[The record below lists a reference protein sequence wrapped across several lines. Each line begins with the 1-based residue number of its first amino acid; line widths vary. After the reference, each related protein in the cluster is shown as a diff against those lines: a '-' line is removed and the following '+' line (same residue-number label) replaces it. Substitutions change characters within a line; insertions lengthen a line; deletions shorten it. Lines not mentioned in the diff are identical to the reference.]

1 VAVKKK
7 KETTILDDKRIIVLV
22 EEMRNRETS
31 AKPKFVLEDFCFP
44 QQVKFIR
51 DTSRYKTAVC
61 SRRAGKST
69 ACAAD
74 LVDLALRKPKSNQL
88 YITLTRG
95 NAKRLVWKEV
105 ENIIHKFGLK
115 VKANISDLSMTFE
128 NGSMI
133 YFAGAATKDE
143 VDKYRGFSFD
153 KVYLDEAQSFRP
165 YIQELIDDVLSY
177 AVLDRGGSIVL
188 IGTPGP
194 IPAGYFFDA
203 SHSDGWKSFKWTIF
217 DNIHIKDVEGRLA
230 EERKRRGIS
239 ETDPVYLREALG
251 LWVQDNDS
259 LVFKYD
265 RNLNHY
271 DTLPQDLVYVFGIDL
286 GHSDADAIA
295 VLGYSKVEKKV
306 YLVEEFIKRKQNIT
320 ELVDELKL
328 RVQKYK
334 PVRMEIDSGA
344 LGKKI
349 ADEIIRR
356 HQIPVNA
363 ADKHRKLEY
372 IELLNDDLRTGKL
385 MIKRESTCA
394 QDMAL
399 VQWDIIEKDR
409 RTISK
414 GFHSDITDA
423 VLYSWRWCNHHFNE
437 PIVVEKKT
445 SEQQVEKFWED
456 QEKELL
462 KKKNGQ
468 NEWWEG

>member
-1 VAVKKK
+1 M
-7 KETTILDDKRIIVLV
+7 DDKLKQLV
-22 EEMRNRETS
+22 GEAVARRD
-31 AKPKFVLEDFCFP
+31 KPKFVLEEFCFP

-51 DTSRYKTAVC
+51 DTARYKTAVC

-105 ENIIHKFGLK
+105 ETIVRKFGLV

-128 NGSMI
+128 NGSTI

-143 VDKYRGFSFD
+143 VEKFRGFSFD

-165 YIQELIDDVLSY
+165 YIEELINEVLSY

-194 IPAGYFFDA
+194 VPAGFFFTA
-203 SHSDGWKSFKWTIF
+203 SHSEGWANHKWTIF
-217 DNIHIKDVEGRLA
+217 DNVHIPDVEGRLA
-230 EERKRRGIS
+230 EERTRRGIK

-251 LWVQDNDS
+251 MWVQDSDS

-265 RNLNHY
+265 ASNNHY
-271 DTLPQDLVYVFGIDL
+271 GELPEEQLNYIFGVDL
-286 GHSDADAIA
+286 GYNDADAIA
-295 VLGYSKVEKKV
+295 IIGYSSKEKKV
-306 YLVEEFIKRKQNIT
+306 YLVEEYIKRKQNIT
-320 ELVDELKL
+320 ELVNEIKRL
-328 RVQKYK
+328 VEKYK
-334 PVRMEIDSGA
+334 PIRIEIDAGA

-356 HQIPVNA
+356 HSIPVHA
-363 ADKHRKLEY
+363 AEKHRKFEY
-372 IELLNDDLRTGKL
+372 IELMNDDLRTGKL
-385 MIKRESTCA
+385 KIQRDSLCA

-399 VQWDIIEKDR
+399 VQWDILTKEK

-414 GFHSDITDA
+414 SFHSDITDA
-423 VLYSWRWCNHHFNE
+423 VLYAWRYANHFFSQSPE
-437 PIVVEKKT
+437 KIVISDEQKVDAFWEKQELELEKKKRGDG
-445 SEQQVEKFWED
+445 EA
-456 QEKELL
+456 
-462 KKKNGQ
+462 
-468 NEWWEG
+468 WWEK

>member
-1 VAVKKK
+1 VDNRVKAIV
-7 KETTILDDKRIIVLV
+7 KELKSRT
-22 EEMRNRETS
+22 E
-31 AKPKFVLEDFCFP
+31 KPKFLLEEFCFP

-51 DTSRYKTAVC
+51 DPARYKTAVC

-95 NAKRLVWKEV
+95 NAKKLVWKEV
-105 ENIIHKFGLK
+105 MNIVEKFELG
-115 VKANISDLSMTFE
+115 VKANISELSMTFE

-194 IPAGYFFDA
+194 IPAGYFFDV
-203 SHSDGWKSFKWTIF
+203 SHNEGWARHKWTIF
-217 DNIHIKDVEGRLA
+217 DNIFIDDVVGRLA
-230 EERKRRGIS
+230 EERKRRGIT

-251 LWVQDNDS
+251 LWVQDSDS

-271 DTLPQDLVYVFGIDL
+271 AELPSDLVYVFGVDL
-286 GHSDADAIA
+286 GYNDADAIA
-295 VLGYSKVEKKV
+295 ILGYSKVDKKV

-320 ELVDELKL
+320 ELVNEIKRL
-328 RVQKYK
+328 VEKYK
-334 PVRMEIDSGA
+334 PIRIEIDAGA

-349 ADEIIRR
+349 AEEIIRR

-372 IELLNDDLRTGKL
+372 IELLNDDLRTAKL
-385 MIKRESTCA
+385 MIKKDSTCA

-399 VQWDIIEKDR
+399 VQWDILEKDR

-423 VLYSWRWCNHHFNE
+423 VLYGWRYCNHFFNE
-437 PIVVEKKT
+437 PVPVKVKT
-445 SEQQVEKFWED
+445 SEQQVDAFWD
-456 QEKELL
+456 KEAKVLDD
-462 KKKNGQ
+462 KKKGVVV
-468 NEWWEG
+468 WWET

>member
-1 VAVKKK
+1 MA
-7 KETTILDDKRIIVLV
+7 DKRAHALLQ
-22 EEMRNRETS
+22 ELKARGE
-31 AKPKFVLEDFCFP
+31 KPQFVLEDFCFP

-74 LVDLALRKPKSNQL
+74 LVDLALRKAKSNQL

-105 ENIIHKFGLK
+105 ENIIQKFGLK

-194 IPAGYFFDA
+194 IPAGYFFDV
-203 SHSDGWKSFKWTIF
+203 SHSQGWSAHRWTIF
-217 DNIHIKDVEGRLA
+217 DNIFIPDVEGRLA
-230 EERKRRGIS
+230 EERKRRGIT

-251 LWVQDNDS
+251 MWVQDDDS
-259 LVFKYD
+259 LVFKYS
-265 RNLNHY
+265 RTNNHY
-271 DTLPQDLVYVFGIDL
+271 AVLPQDLVYVFGIDI
-286 GHSDADAIA
+286 GYRDSDAIA

-306 YLVEEFIKRKQNIT
+306 YLVEEYIKRKQDIT
-320 ELVDELKL
+320 ELVNAIKSLVE
-328 RVQKYK
+328 KYK
-334 PVRMEIDSGA
+334 PVRMEMDSGA
-344 LGKKI
+344 LGLKI
-349 ADEIIRR
+349 SQEIIRR
-356 HQIPVNA
+356 HNIPVHA
-363 ADKHRKLEY
+363 AEKHRKLEF

-399 VQWDIIEKDR
+399 VQWDIMEKER

-414 GFHSDITDA
+414 GFHSDVTDA
-423 VLYSWRWCNHHFNE
+423 VLYGWRWCHHYFNE
-437 PIVVEKKT
+437 TKVVEVK
-445 SEQQVEKFWED
+445 SEEQKVNEFWAK
-456 QEKELL
+456 QEKELED
-462 KKKNGQ
+462 KKN
-468 NEWWEG
+468 NIKAWWELE

>member
-1 VAVKKK
+1 MA
-7 KETTILDDKRIIVLV
+7 DKRAHALLS
-22 EEMRNRETS
+22 ELKARGE
-31 AKPKFVLEDFCFP
+31 KPQFVLEDFCFP

-74 LVDLALRKPKSNQL
+74 LVDLALRKAKSNQL

-194 IPAGYFFDA
+194 IPAGYFFDV
-203 SHSDGWKSFKWTIF
+203 SHSQGWSAHRWTIF
-217 DNIHIKDVEGRLA
+217 DNIFIPDVEGRLA
-230 EERKRRGIS
+230 EERKRRGIT

-251 LWVQDNDS
+251 MWVQDDDS
-259 LVFKYD
+259 LVFKYS
-265 RNLNHY
+265 RTNNHY
-271 DTLPQDLVYVFGIDL
+271 ENLPDEELKYIFGIDI
-286 GHSDADAIA
+286 GWRDSDAIA
-295 VLGYSKVEKKV
+295 VLGYSTKEKKI
-306 YLVEEFIKRKQNIT
+306 YLVEEFIKSKQDIT
-320 ELVDELKL
+320 DLVNNVKRLVE
-328 RVQKYK
+328 KYK
-334 PVRMEIDSGA
+334 PIRMEIDAGA
-344 LGKKI
+344 LGRKI
-349 ADEIIRR
+349 SEEIIRR
-356 HQIPVNA
+356 HNIPVHA
-363 ADKHRKLEY
+363 ADKHRKMEY
-372 IELLNDDLRTGKL
+372 IELMNDDLRTGKL
-385 MIKRESTCA
+385 MIKNSSRCA
-394 QDMAL
+394 EDMAL
-399 VQWDIIEKDR
+399 VQWDVLTKEK
-409 RTISK
+409 RTISNN
-414 GFHSDITDA
+414 FHSDITDA
-423 VLYSWRWCNHHFNE
+423 VLYAWRFSTHYFSE
-437 PIVVEKKT
+437 TKVVEKKT

-456 QEKELL
+456 QEKEIL

-468 NEWWEG
+468 TAWWEQ

>member
-1 VAVKKK
+1 VV
-7 KETTILDDKRIIVLV
+7 DKRAANLIQELKSRG
-22 EEMRNRETS
+22 E
-31 AKPKFVLEDFCFP
+31 KPKFVLEDFCFP

-105 ENIIHKFGLK
+105 ENIIQKFGLK

-133 YFAGAATKDE
+133 YYAGAATKDE

-203 SHSDGWKSFKWTIF
+203 SHSDGWKNFKWTIF
-217 DNIHIKDVEGRLA
+217 DNIHIPDVEGRLA
-230 EERKRRGIS
+230 EERKRRGIK

-251 LWVQDNDS
+251 LWVQDSDS

-271 DTLPQDLVYVFGIDL
+271 TELPSDLVYIFGVDL
-286 GHSDADAIA
+286 GYNDADAIA
-295 VLGYSKVEKKV
+295 ILGYSKVDKKV
-306 YLVEEFIKRKQNIT
+306 YLVEEYIKRKQNIT
-320 ELVDELKL
+320 ELVNEIKRL
-328 RVQKYK
+328 VEKYK
-334 PVRMEIDSGA
+334 PIRIEIDAGA

-349 ADEIIRR
+349 AEEIIRR

-363 ADKHRKLEY
+363 AEKHRKLEF

-385 MIKRESTCA
+385 MIKRESVCA
-394 QDMAL
+394 QDMVL
-399 VQWDIIEKDR
+399 VQWDILEKDR

-414 GFHSDITDA
+414 GFHSDVTDA
-423 VLYSWRWCNHHFNE
+423 VLYGWRYCNHFFNE
-437 PIVVEKKT
+437 PTPIKVKT
-445 SEQQVEKFWED
+445 GEQQVNAFWD
-456 QEKELL
+456 KEA
-462 KKKNGQ
+462 KRVDDKKN
-468 NEWWEG
+468 NVIAWWDDL